1 MTDAA
6 DALAKFISVAARAQG
21 ALTAAGDEVVADL
34 ALSSAREQLLGAVT
48 AAVGP
53 RTVSQLARAM
63 GLTRQ
68 AVQRVADDLAQ
79 AGLAAYADNPAHTRA
94 KLLEVTETGAA
105 AYAEALRRKGLWL
118 EDLAN
123 GLPVAGLDIA
133 TELLRLLGRRAGRK
147 SG

>member
-6 DALAKFISVAARAQG
+6 DALARFISVATRAQV

-34 ALSSAREQLLGAVT
+34 ALSSAREQLLGALT

-53 RTVSQLARAM
+53 RTVSQLARDM
-63 GLTRQ
+63 DLTRQ
-68 AVQRVADDLAQ
+68 AVQRVADDLAR
-79 AGLAAYADNPAHTRA
+79 AGLAAYADNPGHARA

-118 EDLAN
+118 EGLAK

-133 TELLRLLGRRAGRK
+133 TELLRLLGRRAARK